1 MTWLWNPLFVPLL
14 IGALASFV
22 ISIHVWRRDTQLSI
36 SGTLLLIT
44 AGFWILGAA
53 FEVLG
58 GDLETKL
65 LATKLQYIGICF
77 VAPVWLILS
86 IQFFGREEWLT
97 RTKLG
102 MILLIP
108 TGMFILVLTNDLH
121 GLIWAD
127 AWLVP
132 DNPFVWK
139 LKGAGFQTL
148 LVYSYLMV
156 GVGIAITALTVIKS
170 GRFFRWQAVV
180 FLIVILVPVITHA
193 VIDNLGY
200 SPDLEIELTPFVLAI
215 VVPAMTLGLVR
226 WIEDSVV
233 PVARNAVVENM
244 RDGLIVL
251 DYRGRIVD
259 TNPAARALFNPVK
272 GDIIGEQLHNL
283 SFEIAELTETDSF
296 IQEMDIEIPV
306 DGELRT
312 YNSELSPLLGHQGQ
326 LMSRILVL
334 RDITERV
341 RAERKI
347 RDSLR
352 EKESLLREVHHR
364 VKNNLQIITSMLNLQ
379 ITQLDDERV
388 TTEIMGSQN
397 RILSMAFIHEQ
408 LYQSENL
415 GQVDFGGYVNTL
427 INYLFDVY
435 RVEGINIGVEMLLN
449 DVVLDIDSAIP
460 CGLII
465 NELITNVFKHAFPA
479 LKSGQISLRLWEEAG
494 DEVHFVVSDNG
505 VGFPPDFNAQNSSS
519 LGYQLIHSL
528 VMQLEGQI
536 AFENSLGVSVEISF
550 HHLQKSRG
558 EPL

>member
-1 MTWLWNPLFVPLL
+1 MTWLWSPLFVPLL
-14 IGALASFV
+14 IGAIACF
-22 ISIHVWRRDTQLSI
+22 IIAIHVWRRDTQLSI
-36 SGTLLLIT
+36 SGTFMLIT

-77 VAPVWLILS
+77 VAPVWLTLS
-86 IQFFGREEWLT
+86 IQFYGREEWLT
-97 RTKLG
+97 LPSVGFIFLAPLG
-102 MILLIP
+102 
-108 TGMFILVLTNDLH
+108 TFILVLTNDLH

-139 LKGAGFQTL
+139 LKGVGFQVL
-148 LVYSYLMV
+148 LGYSYLLV
-156 GVGIAITALTVIKS
+156 GVGIALTALKVVRT
-170 GRFFRWQAVV
+170 GRFYRWQAIV

-193 VIDNLGY
+193 AIDNLGY

-244 RDGLIVL
+244 RDGVIVL
-251 DYRGRIVD
+251 DNRGRIVD
-259 TNPAARALFNPVK
+259 TNPAARALISHDK
-272 GDIIGEQLHNL
+272 GDIIGEQLDEV
-283 SFEIAELTETDSF
+283 SFEMAQLAEGDSF
-296 IQEMDIEIPV
+296 VQEMDIEISV
-306 DGELRT
+306 DGYLRT
-312 YNSELSPLLGHQGQ
+312 FNSELSPLLGHQGQ

-341 RAERKI
+341 QAERKI
-347 RDSLR
+347 RDSLQ
-352 EKESLLREVHHR
+352 EKEALLREVHHR

-379 ITQLDDERV
+379 LTNVDNEQVISEIT
-388 TTEIMGSQN
+388 GSQN
-397 RILSMAFIHEQ
+397 RILSMAFVHEQ
-408 LYQSENL
+408 LYKSENL
-415 GQVDFGGYVNTL
+415 GLVDFGGYVNTL

-435 RVEGINIGVEMLLN
+435 RADSINIGVELN
-449 DVVLDIDSAIP
+449 LDDVVLDIDSAIP

-465 NELITNVFKHAFPA
+465 NELITNVFKHAFPNMD
-479 LKSGQISLRLWEEAG
+479 SGRIGLRLWEEPG
-494 DEVHFVVSDNG
+494 DEVHMMVCDNG
-505 VGFPPDFNAQNSSS
+505 VGFPSDFNAQDTSS
-519 LGYQLIHSL
+519 LGYQLIYSL

-536 AFENSLGVSVEISF
+536 AFKNSHGVSVEISF
-550 HHLQKSRG
+550 QHPQ
-558 EPL
+558 E